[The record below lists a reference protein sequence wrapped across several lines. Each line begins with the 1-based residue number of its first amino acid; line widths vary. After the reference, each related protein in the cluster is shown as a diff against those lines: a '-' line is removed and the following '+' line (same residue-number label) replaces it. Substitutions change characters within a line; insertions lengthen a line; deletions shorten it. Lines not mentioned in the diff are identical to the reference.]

1 MKALLDGDILAY
13 RCAAAS
19 EEADE
24 EICLLR
30 LDRAVREVLYVT
42 ESDTYEVFLSGED
55 NFRYK
60 IFPEYKA
67 HRKDVVKPKWL
78 QQCREYLVTN
88 WNARMAHGC
97 ETDDMLGI
105 EQTRHNSAYHSMLLE
120 GQQEG
125 CNQSVICSID
135 KDLLQIP
142 GKHYNFV
149 KNEFTEVSE
158 FAGLRSFYHQLL
170 MGDMGSD
177 GIPGVVDIGK
187 KKANKFLEGCETEQE
202 LFDTC
207 RNIYNNDALMYTYGA
222 CLWLWRRE
230 GDIWN
235 IDNLIGKD
243 QLDSEEDQ
251 QLLSILRVA
260 EEIRQHTVHTMQEE
274 ESGFP
279 VDGKQADSTDQTTS
293 PVL

>member
-19 EEADE
+19 EETDM

-42 ESDTYEVFLSGED
+42 ESDTYEIFLSGED

-78 QQCREYLVTN
+78 QQCREYLITN

-97 ETDDMLGI
+97 EADDLLGCA
-105 EQTRHNSAYHSMLLE
+105 QTE
-120 GQQEG
+120 DTI
-125 CNQSVICSID
+125 ICSID

-142 GKHYNFV
+142 GRHYNFV
-149 KNEFTEVSE
+149 KNEFTDVSE
-158 FAGLRSFYHQLL
+158 IAGLKNFYTQLL
-170 MGDMGSD
+170 MGDASD
-177 GIPGVVDIGK
+177 GISGVAGIGK
-187 KKANKFLEGCETEQE
+187 VKAFKMLEGCETEQE
-202 LFDTC
+202 MFDTC
-207 RNIYNNDALMYTYGA
+207 RGAYNDDALMYTYGT
-222 CLWLWRRE
+222 CLWIWRKE
-230 GDIWN
+230 NDIWN

-243 QLDSEEDQ
+243 QLDSEADQ
-251 QLLSILRVA
+251 KLISILQMA
-260 EEIRQHTVHTMQEE
+260 EEIRQHMVPTMQEE
-274 ESGFP
+274 MNGFLA
-279 VDGKQADSTDQTTS
+279 DGNLADSTGQTTS

>member
-1 MKALLDGDILAY
+1 MDGDILAY

-19 EEADE
+19 EETDM

-42 ESDTYEVFLSGED
+42 ESDTYEIFLSGED

-78 QQCREYLVTN
+78 QQCREYLITN

-97 ETDDMLGI
+97 EADDLLGCA
-105 EQTRHNSAYHSMLLE
+105 QTE
-120 GQQEG
+120 DTI
-125 CNQSVICSID
+125 ICSID

-142 GKHYNFV
+142 GRHYNFV
-149 KNEFTEVSE
+149 KNEFTDVSE
-158 FAGLRSFYHQLL
+158 IAGLKNFYTQLL
-170 MGDMGSD
+170 MGDASD
-177 GIPGVVDIGK
+177 GISGVAGIGK
-187 KKANKFLEGCETEQE
+187 VKAFKMLEGCETEQE
-202 LFDTC
+202 MFDTC
-207 RNIYNNDALMYTYGA
+207 RGAYNDDALMYTYGT
-222 CLWLWRRE
+222 CLWIWRKE
-230 GDIWN
+230 NDIWN

-243 QLDSEEDQ
+243 QLDSEADQ
-251 QLLSILRVA
+251 KLISILQMA
-260 EEIRQHTVHTMQEE
+260 EEIRQHMVPTMQEE
-274 ESGFP
+274 MNGFLA
-279 VDGKQADSTDQTTS
+279 DGNLADSTGQTTS

>member
-19 EEADE
+19 EETDE

-30 LDRAVREVLYVT
+30 LDRAIREVIYVT
-42 ESDTYEVFLSGED
+42 ESVVYDVFLSGED

-97 ETDDMLGI
+97 EADDLLGLN
-105 EQTRHNSAYHSMLLE
+105 QTE
-120 GQQEG
+120 DTI
-125 CNQSVICSID
+125 ICSID

-149 KNEFTEVSE
+149 KNEFTTINEIG
-158 FAGLRSFYHQLL
+158 GLRNFYHQLI
-170 MGDMGSD
+170 MGDRSD
-177 GIPGVVDIGK
+177 GIPGVAGLGD
-187 KKANKFLEGCETEQE
+187 KKASRMLEGTETEQE
-202 LFDTC
+202 MFDIC
-207 RNIYNNDALMYTYGA
+207 RRAYNNDALMYTYGA
-222 CLWLWRRE
+222 CLWIWRRE
-230 GDIWN
+230 NDIWN
-235 IDNLIGKD
+235 IDKLIGND
-243 QLDSEEDQ
+243 QLDSVEDHE
-251 QLLSILRVA
+251 LISILQQA
-260 EEIRQHTVHTMQEE
+260 EEIRQLTAHTMLEVGN
-274 ESGFP
+274 GFRA
-279 VDGKQADSTDQTTS
+279 DGNSVGSTDPTTS

>member
-1 MKALLDGDILAY
+1 MKALLDGDILTY

-19 EEADE
+19 EETDM

-42 ESDTYEVFLSGED
+42 ESDTYEIFLSGED

-67 HRKDVVKPKWL
+67 NRKDIVKPKWF

-97 ETDDMLGI
+97 EADDMLGI
-105 EQTRHNSAYHSMLLE
+105 EQTRHNYVYHSMLLE

-125 CNQSVICSID
+125 CSHSVICSID

-149 KNEFTEVSE
+149 KNEFTTISE
-158 FAGLRSFYHQLL
+158 LAGFRNFYTQLL
-170 MGDMGSD
+170 MGDASD
-177 GIPGVVDIGK
+177 GISGVAGIGK
-187 KKANKFLEGCETEQE
+187 VKAFKMLEGCETEQE
-202 LFDTC
+202 MFDTC
-207 RNIYNNDALMYTYGA
+207 RGAYNDDALMYTYGT
-222 CLWLWRRE
+222 CLWIWRKE
-230 GDIWN
+230 NDIWN

-243 QLDSEEDQ
+243 QLDSEADQ
-251 QLLSILRVA
+251 KLISILQMA
-260 EEIRQHTVHTMQEE
+260 EEIRQHMVPTMQEE
-274 ESGFP
+274 MNGFLA
-279 VDGKQADSTDQTTS
+279 DGKQMDSTGQTIS

>member
-19 EEADE
+19 EETDM

-42 ESDTYEVFLSGED
+42 ESDTYEIFLSGED

-78 QQCREYLVTN
+78 QQCREYLITN

-97 ETDDMLGI
+97 EADDLLGCA
-105 EQTRHNSAYHSMLLE
+105 QTE
-120 GQQEG
+120 DTI
-125 CNQSVICSID
+125 ICSID

-142 GKHYNFV
+142 GRHYNFV
-149 KNEFTEVSE
+149 KNEFTDVSE
-158 FAGLRSFYHQLL
+158 IAGLKNFYTQLL
-170 MGDMGSD
+170 MGDASD
-177 GIPGVVDIGK
+177 GISGVAGIGK
-187 KKANKFLEGCETEQE
+187 VKATRMLEGCETEQE
-202 LFDTC
+202 MFDTA
-207 RNIYNNDALMYTYGA
+207 RRAYNDDALMYTYGT
-222 CLWLWRRE
+222 CLWIWRKE
-230 GDIWN
+230 NDIWN

-243 QLDSEEDQ
+243 QLDSEADQ
-251 QLLSILRVA
+251 KLISILQMA
-260 EEIRQHTVHTMQEE
+260 EEIRQHMVPTMQEE
-274 ESGFP
+274 MNGFLA
-279 VDGKQADSTDQTTS
+279 DGNLADSTGQTTS